1 MFVPADAAGG
11 AAGRPDHGT
20 GRSRAGRNDGRA
32 GSRPRRLRRRR
43 SCPGQRPVG
52 KGHQSGNRVGG
63 GKRIGRTG
71 GQGDPDSAG
80 GRLPLRGRNH
90 RHQGPQAGRPSAAG
104 EYRVGKSGGCVFEH
118 SHERIPQPQ
127 RKRAA
132 GVLSAGRGCR
142 AAAGR
147 RIAEASDRR
156 AEAEKGTHGHG
167 RKLLRA
173 ALPTPLGAGGVRLH
187 QQFGRRKASAVSRL
201 SAEDRR
207 SHCQRT
213 GGISDAQRP
222 DAASRAALRAHCRK

>member
-1 MFVPADAAGG
+1 MLLMEIFWSYVATNMHRFRKNGGKWLDESGSGAAGEEKVSIQGMYVAAAELHGRMFVPADAAGG

-20 GRSRAGRNDGRA
+20 GRSRAGRDDGRV

-52 KGHQSGNRVGG
+52 KGHQFRDRVGG

-118 SHERIPQPQ
+118 SYERIPQPQ
-127 RKRAA
+127 
-132 GVLSAGRGCR
+132 
-142 AAAGR
+142 
-147 RIAEASDRR
+147 
-156 AEAEKGTHGHG
+156 
-167 RKLLRA
+167 
-173 ALPTPLGAGGVRLH
+173 
-187 QQFGRRKASAVSRL
+187 
-201 SAEDRR
+201 
-207 SHCQRT
+207 
-213 GGISDAQRP
+213 
-222 DAASRAALRAHCRK
+222 